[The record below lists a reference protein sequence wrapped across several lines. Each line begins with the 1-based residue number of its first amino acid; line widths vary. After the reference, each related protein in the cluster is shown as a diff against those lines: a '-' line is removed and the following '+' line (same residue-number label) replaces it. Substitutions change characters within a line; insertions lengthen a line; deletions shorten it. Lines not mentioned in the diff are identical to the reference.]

1 MNKNFLIFI
10 ISSAF
15 TLLSVEIFYIAI
27 PLTVLALGYSAVET
41 SWCTFAF
48 FLPVILVKIFI
59 SPIIENKEKK
69 LLLFNSEICRGLIVF
84 IFIATLFLMKDSNAL
99 IWFII
104 PISFLFGLFTT
115 LTEITEPAALKSLLT
130 EKDAAPIISKYE
142 IRTRGVQLLAPTLC
156 GILISFDLSAPY
168 FLAFII
174 SLLSILLLYKLNLS
188 ISYECSNVSVSLIKS
203 ISEAALWIKEN
214 KLFLRMVVLTA
225 INNFLHPIL
234 YLTIIYQLSFNN
246 VGFDITGYILSG
258 LGVGGIIGS
267 IISSPLS
274 RKLSFSQ
281 LVIGVNILR
290 IFVFA
295 GFIFFPTAWGYFL
308 FFVFKAILGGVWN
321 VCYNVYTIQEM
332 PHSYVA
338 RISGLSGLI
347 IKIFT
352 AIASLLAGYFIK
364 YLGVDNVLYSLV
376 ILTIGMFLFTL
387 DIKKYAINRD

>member
-10 ISSAF
+10 ISSAL

-27 PLTVLALGYSAVET
+27 PLTVLALGYSAVQT

-69 LLLFNSEICRGLIVF
+69 LLLLNSEIFRGLIIS
-84 IFIATLFLMKDSNAL
+84 IFIVTLFLMRDSSSL

-130 EKDAAPIISKYE
+130 KKDASPIISKYE

-168 FLAFII
+168 LLAFMI
-174 SLLSILLLYKLNLS
+174 SFLSILLLYKLNLS
-188 ISYECSNVSVSLIKS
+188 ISYECSNVSVNLIKS

-295 GFIFFPTAWGYFL
+295 GFIFFSTAWGYFL

-376 ILTIGMFLFTL
+376 ILTVGMFLFTL
-387 DIKKYAINRD
+387 DIKKYTINRD

>member
-1 MNKNFLIFI
+1 MNRNFLIFI
-10 ISSAF
+10 TSSAL
-15 TLLSVEIFYIAI
+15 TLLSIEIFYIAI
-27 PLTVLALGYSAVET
+27 PLTVLALGYSAVQT

-48 FLPVILVKIFI
+48 FLPVIIVKTFI

-69 LLLFNSEICRGLIVF
+69 SLLLNSEISRGLTIS
-84 IFIATLFLMKDSNAL
+84 IFIITLFFIKDNNYL

-104 PISFLFGLFTT
+104 PISFLFGSLTT

-142 IRTRGVQLLAPTLC
+142 IRTRTVQLFAPTLC
-156 GILISFDLSAPY
+156 GILISFSLSAPY
-168 FLAFII
+168 ILALII
-174 SLLSILLLYKLNLS
+174 SFLSIILLCKLNLS
-188 ISYECSNVSVSLIKS
+188 KTYKNSNTSVNLIKS
-203 ISEAALWIKEN
+203 ISEAAFWIKEN
-214 KLFLRMVVLTA
+214 KLFLKMVILTS

-267 IISSPLS
+267 IISIPLS
-274 RKLSFSQ
+274 KKLNFSQ
-281 LVIGVNILR
+281 LVISVNVLR
-290 IFVFA
+290 IIVFA

-308 FFVFKAILGGVWN
+308 FFVFKAVLGGIWN
-321 VCYNVYTIQEM
+321 VCYNIYTIQEM

-338 RISGLSGLI
+338 RISGLSGLT

-352 AIASLLAGYFIK
+352 AIASLLAGYLIK
-364 YLGVDNVLYSLV
+364 YLGVDNVLYFLV

-387 DIKKYAINRD
+387 DIKKYTISKI